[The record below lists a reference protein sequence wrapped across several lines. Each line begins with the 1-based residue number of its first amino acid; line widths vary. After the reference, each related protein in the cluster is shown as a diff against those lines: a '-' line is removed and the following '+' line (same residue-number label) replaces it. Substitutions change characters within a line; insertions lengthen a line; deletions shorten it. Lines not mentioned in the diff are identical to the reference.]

1 MEMHAHVPTVGKT
14 VGHWLVEGL
23 FIVISVALGFWVTQI
38 REERQSHE
46 LVARVLNG
54 LEAEVRYNIAT
65 LEPFIDIQQKW
76 LDAMAKL
83 GSATD
88 RQTGFPCG
96 VSLACG
102 VFATCLLRSNGFP
115 ISGGGDTALTGR
127 WLWTRLAA
135 DFWRSQTGTLQATWK
150 VGVSSTDWF
159 GQSRSKRSQAYE
171 HDQLT
176 RRALPVAADLTEVL
190 PSCRRD
196 GPPLKHSCLLSD
208 RGGLNGSVE
217 ASW

>member
-1 MEMHAHVPTVGKT
+1 MEMHAHVPTLGKT
-14 VGHWLVEGL
+14 LGHWLVEGL

-54 LEAEVRYNIAT
+54 LEAEVQYNVAT

-88 RQTGFPCG
+88 RQTGFPVCPT
-96 VSLACG
+96 SATACG
-102 VFATCLLRSNGFP
+102 VFFATRPDLGAIKTSFP
-115 ISGGGDTALTGR
+115 IFRRAAWDTALSTGALR
-127 WLWTRLAA
+127 LLDYDLAA
-135 DFWRSQTGTLQATWK
+135 GLSEIYQMQELFKGNLEK

-159 GQSRSKRSQAYE
+159 DPAARDAAVRKQYMGMIELQYDER
-171 HDQLT
+171 QLL
-176 RRALPVAADLTEVL
+176 LPLYRKYL
-190 PSCRRD
+190 P
-196 GPPLKHSCLLSD
+196 LI
-208 RGGLNGSVE
+208 
-217 ASW
+217 ASAMGHR